1 MYWIYL
7 TLFVLA
13 ILTPQFIA
21 REVGFLRE
29 EDVEALLIFCFG
41 AFGFMIYL
49 AKEKTLLKL
58 IREKLHLEKQTSL
71 ITRDLSDSYSYIG
84 EMNRKLD
91 IVQDFIF
98 DLPKVTAVAL
108 KDESNIYTSLLE
120 TVSLLGKT
128 DQVAL
133 CFVHTRNKTME
144 CVYEKNGANF
154 FAQSLTAA
162 ELLAE
167 GKYFWQTNDRA
178 VVRSPRQARGVS
190 AFLVFGKT
198 VNRIEDSDVFK
209 ILVSQ
214 ALLLYMFEGKG
225 KTLRS

>member
-21 REVGFLRE
+21 REVGLLRE

-108 KDESNIYTSLLE
+108 
-120 TVSLLGKT
+120 
-128 DQVAL
+128 
-133 CFVHTRNKTME
+133 
-144 CVYEKNGANF
+144 
-154 FAQSLTAA
+154 
-162 ELLAE
+162 E
-167 GKYFWQTNDRA
+167 G
-178 VVRSPRQARGVS
+178 
-190 AFLVFGKT
+190 
-198 VNRIEDSDVFK
+198 
-209 ILVSQ
+209 
-214 ALLLYMFEGKG
+214 
-225 KTLRS
+225 